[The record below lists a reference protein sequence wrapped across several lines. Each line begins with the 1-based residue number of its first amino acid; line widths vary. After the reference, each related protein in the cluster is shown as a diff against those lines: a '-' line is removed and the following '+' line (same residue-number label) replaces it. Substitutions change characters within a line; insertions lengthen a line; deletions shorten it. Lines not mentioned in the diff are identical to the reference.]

1 MLFTEQQLRTSLDPL
16 HVLDQAVYLSEAE
29 STVYPS
35 MVPVVENN
43 RLQSYVIDFNGIKQL
58 SESTGL
64 DYIDSI
70 VAVAES
76 DGIDL
81 NQVCIAIDESE
92 LIETPELVNLGAI
105 VVRPLSEL
113 DEEFQFCLEAI
124 DAYLDTN
131 DDSYLDILQEVT
143 IGSLLG
149 DKKIDEAKKAVGG
162 SASKEPEKPKTKET
176 ASELLH
182 RLRGG
187 RPRETASALIARLKG
202 QLGSNHE
209 SKPSSSPLKI
219 SDVVE
224 KAKSTVSNLTGGSS
238 SKASNQSSG
247 GDSRSVWSLIP
258 KFSSTS
264 SSSSNSIGSKAGSA
278 VAKLTGSG
286 SSGSS
291 SNSNSSSSIGSKV
304 SSVVSKLT
312 GGSSGDSSNKTGS
325 TSSIGSKVSSAI
337 GNLTGGNGSNS
348 SSGNN
353 GSGIGS
359 KVVAALGGSSKSNG
373 NNSGSLGSKVSS
385 LLSGGSNSGNR
396 GSTSSGGSSSSSGG
410 MGLGMKAV
418 IGAGIGGAVAGGL
431 LAYKQY
437 RDKPKSVIA
446 KRIAALRQTY
456 SKFMAKAQKA
466 PNDGI
471 KNKLKHVA
479 AKILQ
484 VIDKLMSFLQRKA
497 DGR

>member
-149 DKKIDEAKKAVGG
+149 DKKIDEVKKAVGG

-209 SKPSSSPLKI
+209 GKPSSSPLKI

-238 SKASNQSSG
+238 SKASNQSSS

-304 SSVVSKLT
+304 SSA
-312 GGSSGDSSNKTGS
+312 
-325 TSSIGSKVSSAI
+325 IGS
-337 GNLTGGNGSNS
+337 LTGGNGSNS

-431 LAYKQY
+431 FAYKQY

-484 VIDKLMSFLQRKA
+484 VIDKLMSFLQKKA